1 MGDRSV
7 LGPARPAFPVH
18 RNADSLL
25 TRSLI
30 PIGWDF
36 PTIRMRRLAKD
47 TTMKQFQEFIGTDEV
62 QTIWAVINDAWLAL
76 NRNVSGDV
84 RYSDLLT

>member
-1 MGDRSV
+1 
-7 LGPARPAFPVH
+7 
-18 RNADSLL
+18 
-25 TRSLI
+25 
-30 PIGWDF
+30 
-36 PTIRMRRLAKD
+36 
-47 TTMKQFQEFIGTDEV
+47 MKQFQEFIGTDEV

>member
-1 MGDRSV
+1 
-7 LGPARPAFPVH
+7 
-18 RNADSLL
+18 
-25 TRSLI
+25 
-30 PIGWDF
+30 
-36 PTIRMRRLAKD
+36 MRRLAKD